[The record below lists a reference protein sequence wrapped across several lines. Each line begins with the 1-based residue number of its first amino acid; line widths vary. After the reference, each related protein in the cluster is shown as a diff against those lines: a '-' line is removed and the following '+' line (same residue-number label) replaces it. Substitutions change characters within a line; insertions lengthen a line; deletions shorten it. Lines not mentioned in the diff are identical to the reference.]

1 MARALTRRELMYVGA
16 LGLAAL
22 VWMYSSWQ
30 VEDEPAAAAK
40 KAEAVRK
47 AAPMGRVPVVHMDQL
62 DRTVV
67 KYDAKGR
74 DLFKYSTRP
83 PSWGEVKRLKAEMA
97 AAMKRQKEAEEQARL
112 IAEAR
117 AKEEAARAEYA
128 RLHPQPQP
136 PPQPPPILFQFVGF
150 IGPPDARVAAFQ
162 QNNDTIVARVGE
174 VILRDFRVED
184 VRYESALISYVNP
197 QFKGQTRELPLSRGL
212 TR

>member
-1 MARALTRRELMYVGA
+1 MARALTRRELTYVG
-16 LGLAAL
+16 GLALAAV

-30 VEDEPAAAAK
+30 IDDEPAAAAK
-40 KAEAVRK
+40 KAESVRK
-47 AAPMGRVPVVHMDQL
+47 ATTFGTVPVVHMDQL

-74 DLFKYSTRP
+74 DLFKYSPRP
-83 PSWGEVKRLKAEMA
+83 PSWGEVKRLRAEA
-97 AAMKRQKEAEEQARL
+97 AAAAKRQKELEEQQRL
-112 IAEAR
+112 IAEAK
-117 AKEEAARAEYA
+117 AKEDAARAEYD
-128 RLHPQPQP
+128 RLHPKPPP